1 MVEESQGV
9 NMLDI
14 RNLKFSYGKQDS
26 SEMCFNLHVEAGE
39 ILSVIGA
46 SGSGKTTLLNL
57 IAGFLKPTSGEIIVD
72 NQEIS
77 ALNVARRPI
86 TTVFQEHNL
95 FPHLDVYTNI
105 AIGIQPS
112 LRLNQDEKEQ
122 IHKALESVGLDDYQ
136 KRYPAKLSG
145 GQRQRV
151 ALARVLVRKQKIL
164 LLDEPLAALGPAMR
178 EEIIELMKCLV
189 SEKKMAALFISHQ
202 PDDAL
207 LASKQC
213 AFIHQGKVLEITECK
228 AMLTNPVQPEIKE
241 YLQF

>member
-1 MVEESQGV
+1 
-9 NMLDI
+9 MLEI
-14 RNLKFSYGKQDS
+14 RNLKFSYDKQDS
-26 SEMCFNLHVEAGE
+26 SEMCFNLKVEAGE

-57 IAGFLKPTSGEIIVD
+57 IAGFLKPSSGEILVD
-72 NQEIS
+72 NQVIS
-77 ALNVARRPI
+77 ALEVAKRPI

-112 LRLNQDEKEQ
+112 LKLNQNEKEQ
-122 IHKALESVGLDDYQ
+122 VHKALESVGLDDYQ
-136 KRYPAKLSG
+136 KRYPEKLSG

-151 ALARVLVRKQKIL
+151 ALARALIREQKIL

-178 EEIIELMKCLV
+178 EDIIELIKSLV
-189 SEKKMAALFISHQ
+189 DHKKMAALFISHQ
-202 PDDAL
+202 PNDAL

-213 AFIHQGKVLEITECK
+213 AFIHQGKVLEIAECK
-228 AMLTNPVQPEIKE
+228 TMLTNPAHPEIKE